1 MRNMLVEKEND
12 HKNVNKK
19 EHDYEKFD
27 RLLKIKKINS
37 LDDTKEIKAIKNSKE
52 MRYNSR
58 SFVEK
63 THKHELKP
71 LHEELTNT
79 QQYCQLYANDILKQ
93 SDCEHIPL
101 GSFLIAHDIDKG
113 LRARMLDWMIEVTSS
128 YKFTSKTYF
137 TGVHLMDR
145 YFKAEG
151 NRLPITKL
159 HIIGVVS
166 MLIATKMDEV
176 YPLKIKTV
184 YDKIVHK
191 KIDKRD
197 IIDIEARIAEKLG
210 FVLNVWSFY
219 DLALLKLHENW
230 QSKNDDAMKEIE

>member
-1 MRNMLVEKEND
+1 M
-12 HKNVNKK
+12 
-19 EHDYEKFD
+19 
-27 RLLKIKKINS
+27 
-37 LDDTKEIKAIKNSKE
+37 
-52 MRYNSR
+52 
-58 SFVEK
+58 
-63 THKHELKP
+63 
-71 LHEELTNT
+71 TNT
-79 QQYCQLYANDILKQ
+79 QQYCQLYASEIIEQ
-93 SDCEHIPL
+93 SHIGHQPL
-101 GSFLIAHDIDKG
+101 GSFLITHDIDKG

-128 YKFTSKTYF
+128 YKFTNKTYF

-145 YFKAEG
+145 YFKAED

-159 HIIGVVS
+159 HIIGVIS

-191 KIDKRD
+191 KIDKREL
-197 IIDIEARIAEKLG
+197 IDMEARITGKLD

-230 QSKNDDAMKEIE
+230 QAKNDELMKDIEDLCGVIGKYIVFNYELYGHYPINVLAEALLRAAFRVYGSERAKMAVGDR